1 MHTLLLLVLR
11 RSHKSLAC
19 VSVARRSLRCRQR
32 IRIALSVF
40 AFSVVL
46 VCVRNRRGRCG
57 QHGNDQPQ
65 YRAEGVA
72 VEVLAGSRSG
82 HLELFTDFLVRT

>member
-32 IRIALSVF
+32 SAFESPSRSSRSRLCSSVF
-40 AFSVVL
+40 GTEEA
-46 VCVRNRRGRCG
+46 GA
-57 QHGNDQPQ
+57 GNMEMISHNTERKALP
-65 YRAEGVA
+65 
-72 VEVLAGSRSG
+72 
-82 HLELFTDFLVRT
+82 